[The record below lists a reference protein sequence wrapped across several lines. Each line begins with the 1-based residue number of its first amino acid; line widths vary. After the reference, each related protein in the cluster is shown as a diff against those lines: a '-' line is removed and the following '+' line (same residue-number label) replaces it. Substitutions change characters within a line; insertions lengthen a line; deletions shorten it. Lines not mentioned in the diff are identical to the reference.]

1 MAETSTF
8 TEFIKGIWKE
18 NPVLRLLLGLCPV
31 LAVTT
36 SVENG
41 LGMGAAAT
49 FVLVCSNIVVSMLRK
64 VIPPRMRIPCFIVII
79 AAFVTIVDLVLQGFF
94 FELSKSLGVFVPLIV
109 VNCIILGRA
118 EAFASKKGV
127 FISIIDGLGMGLGFT
142 LALVMIGVVRELLG
156 NGTLLGFPIPPFTS
170 HPWIIM
176 ILPPGAFITLG
187 LLIAGMNWIT
197 QRQESQRLGRER
209 AAREKRHAE
218 GGAA

>member
-1 MAETSTF
+1 MASRSVSA
-8 TEFIKGIWKE
+8 EFIKGIWKE

-36 SVENG
+36 SVENV
-41 LGMGAAAT
+41 LGMGMAAT
-49 FVLVCSNIVVSMLRK
+49 FVLVCSNIVVSLLRSI
-64 VIPPRMRIPCFIVII
+64 IPARMRIPCFIVVI

-118 EAFASKKGV
+118 EAFAYKNGLFYSL
-127 FISIIDGLGMGLGFT
+127 IDALGMGVGFT
-142 LALVMIGVVRELLG
+142 FALAAVGSVREILG
-156 NGTLLGFPIPPFTS
+156 NGTWLGFPVPPFTA

-187 LLIAGMNWIT
+187 LLVAGMNWIT
-197 QRQESQRLGRER
+197 QQQDAKRRQL
-209 AAREKRHAE
+209 AREARLAK
-218 GGAA
+218 GGTA

>member
-1 MAETSTF
+1 MASRSVAA
-8 TEFIKGIWKE
+8 EFVKGVWKE
-18 NPVLRLLLGLCPV
+18 NPVLRLLLGMCPV

-41 LGMGAAAT
+41 LGMGLAAT
-49 FVLVCSNIVVSMLRK
+49 FVLICSNVVVSLLRSI
-64 VIPPRMRIPCFIVII
+64 IPARMRIPCFIVVI

-118 EAFASKKGV
+118 EAFAYKNGPFYSM
-127 FISIIDGLGMGLGFT
+127 IDAMGMGVGFT
-142 LALVMIGVVRELLG
+142 LALMTVGTVRELLG
-156 NGTLLGFPIPPFTS
+156 NGTWLGFAVPPFTL

-187 LLIAGMNWIT
+187 LLVAGMNWLT
-197 QRQESQRLGRER
+197 QQQEAKRRQ
-209 AAREKRHAE
+209 AAREARLAK
-218 GGAA
+218 GGTA